1 DITLSE
7 EALTVAADA
16 ESAEFTVDS
25 NVDYTVHTDAEW
37 IVDYDKT
44 KTESG
49 NVTIIFE
56 ANTESAARTAVF
68 TVTSIDKT
76 ISKTFTLTQSAA
88 GAVQHTVTYTV
99 ASTSSVTTSGTAPDG
114 SSVSFINTYNT
125 KEQITS
131 NQSQTYTISGFKGKT
146 IKKVVLSM
154 HSNASKGAGK
164 FSLTAGE
171 TTLASIE
178 TATTFNKWYD
188 NTSYGTTYR
197 DVTVKL
203 KNDSY
208 VIGTDENVVLVI
220 TGTTNSIYCQSV
232 TITYE

>member
-1 DITLSE
+1 M
-7 EALTVAADA
+7 TVAADA
-16 ESAEFTVDS
+16 ETAEFTVDA
-25 NVDYTVHTDAEW
+25 NVDYTIHTDAEW
-37 IVDYDKT
+37 ILDYDKT
-44 KTESG
+44 KPKDG
-49 NVTIIFE
+49 NVVILFE
-56 ANTESAARTAVF
+56 ANTESTARTAVF
-68 TVTSIDKT
+68 AVTSTDNT

-88 GAVQHTVTYTV
+88 GVVKEQHTVIYTV
-99 ASTSSVTTSGTAPDG
+99 ASVSSVTTSGTAPDG
-114 SSVSFINTYNT
+114 SSVSFKNTYGT
-125 KEQITS
+125 KDQITS
-131 NQSQTYTISGFKGKT
+131 DKSQSYTMSGFEGKT

-154 HSNASKGAGK
+154 HSNGSKGAGK
-164 FSLTAGE
+164 FSLVAGD

-178 TATTFNKWYD
+178 AATTFNNWYD